1 MKKIEIPKEA
11 VLLSVLFAPVNVAG
25 QTPAGQD
32 SPFTG
37 AVFEHYYK
45 RLSCHLESKSELHS
59 TIISLTLPP

>member
-1 MKKIEIPKEA
+1 MKKIEIPKAA

-37 AVFEHYYK
+37 ANKTDSNTASLGISIFFMF
-45 RLSCHLESKSELHS
+45 SE
-59 TIISLTLPP
+59 IYC

>member
-1 MKKIEIPKEA
+1 MKKIEIPKAA

-45 RLSCHLESKSELHS
+45 RL
-59 TIISLTLPP
+59 